1 MPSPVLNVVV
11 LAAGKGTRMRS
22 NLPKVLH
29 TVAQKPMVQ
38 HVLDTAV
45 VIGAQKIQLI
55 YGHGAEHLQTQL
67 ADFANMHAVEW
78 VEQAEQLG
86 TGHAVQQA
94 IPNIQDSDTVLILYG
109 DVPLTKPET
118 LQNLLAAK
126 ANHALAL
133 LTVNLPNPSGYGR
146 ILRNS
151 DGKITGIVE
160 HKDASDAER
169 EIQEVNT
176 GMMAAD
182 GKALKRWLSQLS
194 NNNVQ
199 GEYYLTDIV
208 AMAEAEGVMIASSQ
222 PAEIAEVEGANNR
235 IQLAALERAYQLR
248 KAEEL
253 MVAGATLLDPSRID
267 VRGDVTVG
275 EDVVIDVNVVL
286 EGNVNIGDGAV
297 IEPNCV
303 IRDSQIAAGARI
315 KANSVLEGA
324 SVGENA
330 QVGPFAR
337 LRPGTE
343 LAEGAAVGNF
353 VEIKKSYLGQGAK
366 AGHLS
371 YIGDAN
377 VGAGANIGAGTIT
390 CNYDGVNKHKTE
402 IGAGAFI
409 GSNSSLVAPVSIG
422 NNATTG
428 AGSVVTTSVADGE
441 LAVGRAKQRNIS
453 GWKRPTKKGAE

>member
-29 TVAQKPMVQ
+29 PVAQKPMVQ
-38 HVLDTAV
+38 HVLDTALLV
-45 VIGAQKIQLI
+45 GAQQLQLV
-55 YGHGAEHLQTQL
+55 YGHGAEQLQAHLAEFSEQQGVT
-67 ADFANMHAVEW
+67 W

-86 TGHAVQQA
+86 TGHAVQQT
-94 IPNIQDSDTVLILYG
+94 IPNISDNDTVLILYG
-109 DVPLTKPET
+109 DVPLTRPET

-126 ANHALAL
+126 ADNALAL
-133 LTVNLPNPSGYGR
+133 LTVTLPDPSGYGR
-146 ILRNS
+146 IVRDNQ
-151 DGKITGIVE
+151 GKITGIVE
-160 HKDASDAER
+160 HKDANEHQRA
-169 EIQEVNT
+169 ITEVNT

-182 GKALKRWLSQLS
+182 GKALKRWLSQLD

-208 AMAEAEGVMIASSQ
+208 AMAASEGVHIASSQ
-222 PAEIAEVEGANNR
+222 PTEIAEVEGANNR
-235 IQLAALERAYQLR
+235 VQLAALERAYQQR

-253 MVAGATLLDPSRID
+253 MIAGATLLDPARID
-267 VRGDVTVG
+267 VRGNVSVG
-275 EDVVIDVNVVL
+275 EDVVIDINVVL
-286 EGNVNIGDGAV
+286 EGNVSIGDGAV

-303 IRDSQIAAGARI
+303 IRDSQIGAGARI

-324 SVGENA
+324 RVGENA

-343 LAEGAAVGNF
+343 LAKGAAVGNF
-353 VEIKKSYLGQGAK
+353 VEIKKSYLGEGAK

-371 YIGDAN
+371 YIGDTS
-377 VGAGANIGAGTIT
+377 VGANANIGAGTIT

-422 NNATTG
+422 ENATTG
-428 AGSVVTTSVADGE
+428 AGSVVTVNVADGE

-453 GWKRPTKKGAE
+453 GWKRPTKKGVE